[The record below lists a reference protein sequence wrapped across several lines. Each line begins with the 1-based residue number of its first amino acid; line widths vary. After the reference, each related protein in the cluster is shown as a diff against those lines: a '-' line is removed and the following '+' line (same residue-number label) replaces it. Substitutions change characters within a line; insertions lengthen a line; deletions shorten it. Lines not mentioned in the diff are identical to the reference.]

1 MIMKIKTPKIRIADL
16 TVVEREAIDK
26 QYKRFHRKY
35 VKGMTVVTGIDLENC
50 RVAFMEKYNL
60 EK

>member
-1 MIMKIKTPKIRIADL
+1 MKIKTPKIRIADL
-16 TVVEREAIDK
+16 TVAEREAIRK

-35 VKGMTVVTGIDLENC
+35 IKGMATVTGIDLENC
-50 RVAFMEKYNL
+50 REAFMEKYNL